1 MSIFLTAIPAVGY
14 AYAHHNLHIKFPLL
28 IGESDG
34 VPARRRH
41 RVGGFHVLEW
51 CYALDVCSNVCCS
64 KIRDYLGR

>member
-28 IGESDG
+28 IGESD
-34 VPARRRH
+34 

-51 CYALDVCSNVCCS
+51 CYALDV
-64 KIRDYLGR
+64 